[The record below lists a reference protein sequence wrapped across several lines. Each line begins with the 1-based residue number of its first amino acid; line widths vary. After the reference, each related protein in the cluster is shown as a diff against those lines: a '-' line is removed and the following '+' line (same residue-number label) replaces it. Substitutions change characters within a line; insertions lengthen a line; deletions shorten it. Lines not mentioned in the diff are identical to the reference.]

1 MNAILSLFLFLMP
14 LQATSPEEMYKD
26 YITPEVQAV
35 LDEADRI
42 AEESREAEESARNKK
57 TLALV
62 FSLAVGLI
70 PVVHIGLKIL
80 KGKTWEANPS
90 GTLASLGI
98 ALVGGAALF
107 AINFGV
113 LMLKIKM
120 GDAFNTTL
128 AFLLVVGY
136 MDILKRL
143 VIPNQDYWVGLKVVP
158 IVMAAEIMM
167 GIYFNLSFW
176 YKITDRTIWGAVFSG
191 IGCVVLIAVNIIFV
205 PVYGFMACAWAGLI
219 GYSVAMLT
227 SYFVGQKYYPINYPL
242 KDIAL
247 YLLIAFAIFE
257 VMNKLS
263 AWAVAISL
271 AANTLLII
279 LFVVYIVWRDFPLS
293 NLPVVGK
300 YFKKPERKI
309 N

>member
-26 YITPEVQAV
+26 YIPPEVQAV

-80 KGKTWEANPS
+80 KRKTWEANPS

-128 AFLLVVGY
+128 AFLLVVA
-136 MDILKRL
+136 I
-143 VIPNQDYWVGLKVVP
+143 
-158 IVMAAEIMM
+158 IV
-167 GIYFNLSFW
+167 
-176 YKITDRTIWGAVFSG
+176 GAV
-191 IGCVVLIAVNIIFV
+191 
-205 PVYGFMACAWAGLI
+205 
-219 GYSVAMLT
+219 
-227 SYFVGQKYYPINYPL
+227 
-242 KDIAL
+242 
-247 YLLIAFAIFE
+247 YL
-257 VMNKLS
+257 M
-263 AWAVAISL
+263 
-271 AANTLLII
+271 
-279 LFVVYIVWRDFPLS
+279 
-293 NLPVVGK
+293 
-300 YFKKPERKI
+300 KKKG
-309 N
+309 